1 MSFWALEI
9 VPVFAK
15 KDSGFLYN
23 LKVLN
28 RSIKVLKNKL
38 RDLELFYTTKH
49 IKSGKRFHI

>member
-1 MSFWALEI
+1 M
-9 VPVFAK
+9 FAK

-23 LKVLN
+23 FSSKELKVLN